1 MRRATIR
8 TPIWD
13 NVLDSDEF
21 SELYLFF
28 AEQNLKLQGSVVV
41 FGKFVRIKGLLQQC
55 PGIAKVVRHITEK
68 LFDDG
73 IAPKGRPVLFRFLDF
88 HIDGLMLLSMLE
100 IIDQENSK
108 RDFITVAVPLF

>member
-1 MRRATIR
+1 MRMTIIEPSVR
-8 TPIWD
+8 DI
-13 NVLDSDEF
+13 LDSDEF

-28 AEQNLKLQGSVVV
+28 VEQNLKPQGSVVV

-88 HIDGLMLLSMLE
+88 HIDGRMLLSMLE
-100 IIDQENSK
+100 IIDQGNSK